1 MCKNGNNTT
10 NTRNLWKENV
20 AIFSYLWDEA
30 YKKWHSFN
38 LISSLTYN
46 YCFQVRSVKK
56 ASSVKDFVLKPPN
69 LNLAPLKN
77 KNVIVSEKLISKPI
91 KKDLKTSFDSVPVP
105 SQLTKVPITARTW
118 PDSNISWD
126 YVSPTIHDLGKVCNC
141 CIVGVLYLGN
151 GLKWVFFRISQNWSG
166 QIDPKH
172 FLSNKFYN
180 AVYIYDYQNYF
191 NNILTFVNELI

>member
-1 MCKNGNNTT
+1 MEITQPTPEICERKT
-10 NTRNLWKENV
+10 LQ
-20 AIFSYLWDEA
+20 YLVIYGMRP

-105 SQLTKVPITARTW
+105 SHLTKVPITARTW

-126 YVSPTIHDLGKVCNC
+126 YVSPTIRDLGKVFKLLHCWS
-141 CIVGVLYLGN
+141 L
-151 GLKWVFFRISQNWSG
+151 VFG
-166 QIDPKH
+166 
-172 FLSNKFYN
+172 
-180 AVYIYDYQNYF
+180 
-191 NNILTFVNELI
+191 